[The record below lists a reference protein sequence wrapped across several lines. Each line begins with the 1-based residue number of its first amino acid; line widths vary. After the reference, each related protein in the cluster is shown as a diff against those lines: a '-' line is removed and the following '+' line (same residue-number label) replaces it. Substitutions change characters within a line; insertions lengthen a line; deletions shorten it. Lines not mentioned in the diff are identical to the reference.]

1 MEKSI
6 TGRASAE
13 TSPVEAPPVKSAHET
28 ALEDSA
34 ATASRSHGPARV
46 TGALWW
52 TARFL
57 LALFLFVGALQLMK
71 TGAKSFDIL
80 QPGGFLV
87 RNAAS
92 TFGLG
97 WLGALFVL
105 SGSPIAATS
114 LALVKAGE
122 EAAAAGAQ
130 HFTEVQGF
138 TMLTGSRLGA
148 AFVVLVTAVI
158 YAIRGGKGER
168 MAPLSTAVMALCA
181 TAMIYIPAAFI
192 GFAILNFGPYQDL
205 NPQFPAQFADLIGL
219 IYDPLLE
226 LVSGFPALAV
236 FLGGLG
242 LLLLS
247 FKLLDTVL
255 PNLDDSTIEANRLAW
270 LKKKWPMFGLGCL
283 VALIVMSVSVA
294 LAVLVPL
301 VTKGYAKRE
310 DILPYIVGANITT
323 LGDTMLAA
331 LALHSPGAGRI
342 VLAQVI
348 ATTLLSVLLLAFA
361 YPQMRRG
368 IWRFQRQ
375 MVKNKTR
382 LAVFTAA
389 LFLIPISII
398 VVAGVA

>member
-1 MEKSI
+1 MAMDTHPSDAKP
-6 TGRASAE
+6 ASAPSG
-13 TSPVEAPPVKSAHET
+13 TRRI
-28 ALEDSA
+28 AL
-34 ATASRSHGPARV
+34 
-46 TGALWW
+46 ALWW
-52 TARFL
+52 AARFL

-71 TGAKSFDIL
+71 TGAKSLDVL

-92 TFGLG
+92 TLGLG
-97 WLGALFVL
+97 WVGALFVL

-122 EAAAAGAQ
+122 EAAATGGLY
-130 HFTEVQGF
+130 FTEFQGF

-158 YAIRGGKGER
+158 YAARSREGER
-168 MAPLSTAVMALCA
+168 MAPLSTAVMALCT
-181 TAMIYIPAAFI
+181 TALIYIPGAFI
-192 GFAILNFGPYQDL
+192 GYAILNFGPYRELDL
-205 NPQFPAQFADLIGL
+205 QFPAQFADLIGT

-226 LVSGFPALAV
+226 RVADMPAAAV
-236 FLGGLG
+236 FLGGLAV
-242 LLLLS
+242 LLLS

-255 PNLDDSTIEANRLAW
+255 PNLDDDRIERSRLAW

-294 LAVLVPL
+294 LTVLVPL
-301 VTKGYAKRE
+301 VAKGYAKRE
-310 DILPYIVGANITT
+310 DILPYIMGANITT

-331 LALHSPGAGRI
+331 FALHSPGAVRI
-342 VLAQVI
+342 VLAEVI
-348 ATTLLSVLLLAFA
+348 ATSLFSILLLAFA
-361 YPQMRRG
+361 YPQVRRG

-382 LAVFTAA
+382 LTAFTAA
-389 LFLIPISII
+389 LFLVPISII
-398 VVAGVA
+398 VVAGLA